1 MKEQVCIAMSGG
13 VDSSVA
19 AVLLGQAGYAL
30 SGIHLR
36 LCCAEEKRSDAE
48 DAAAVAKRLGF
59 PFQELDLSDVFQ
71 ETVIRYFVEEY
82 EAGRTPNPCAACN
95 RAVKFG
101 ALLEHALTQGADYLA
116 TGHYARVGYDRSSGR
131 YLLRRAADRSK
142 DQTYFLYMLRQEQ
155 TQGADYLA
163 TGHYARV
170 GYDRSSGRYL
180 LRRAAD
186 RSKDQTYFLYMLR
199 QEQLAH
205 VLFPLGEL
213 TKEQVRQAAGV
224 QGLVNA
230 QKRDSQDIC
239 FVPDGDYARLI
250 ERVTGRPAPAGPFLD
265 QEGRVLGQHKGLI
278 RYTLGQ
284 HKGLGLSTEE
294 PLYVLKKDAGTN
306 AIQLGPDSALWSR
319 ELVADQVNLISV
331 PELVA
336 PMRVTAKTR
345 YSQRES
351 AATAEMLPDGC
362 LRVVFDEPQRA
373 VTPGQAVVLYDGEM
387 VVGGGTIRG

>member
-48 DAAAVAKRLGF
+48 DAAAVAQRLGF

-101 ALLEHALTQGADYLA
+101 ALLEHAL
-116 TGHYARVGYDRSSGR
+116 
-131 YLLRRAADRSK
+131 
-142 DQTYFLYMLRQEQ
+142 